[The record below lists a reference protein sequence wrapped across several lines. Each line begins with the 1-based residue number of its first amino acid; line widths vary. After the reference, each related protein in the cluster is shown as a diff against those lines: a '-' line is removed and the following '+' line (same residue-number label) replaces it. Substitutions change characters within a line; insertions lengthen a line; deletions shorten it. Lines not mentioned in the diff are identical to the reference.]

1 MKKIIFGLALLTSM
15 SSFADVTL
23 SSREGDRY
31 EGKEETTG
39 KACTVQ
45 IIKFGQDSA
54 GRLKV
59 YVEANISRKTIT
71 SVLSNVGHTF
81 RGEEPGLEGTRLYSN
96 LFVDKKGN
104 PQTFDLS
111 EFNSGKTILTC
122 DNLKK

>member
-1 MKKIIFGLALLTSM
+1 MKKIIFGLTLLTSM

-23 SSREGDRY
+23 SSAEGDLY
-31 EGKEETTG
+31 NGKDAATG

-45 IIKFGQDSA
+45 IIKFGQDRA

-59 YVEANISRKTIT
+59 YVEASISNKTIT

-81 RGEEPGLEGTRLYSN
+81 RGEEPGLDGDRLYSN
-96 LFVDKKGN
+96 LFVDGNGN

-111 EFNSGKTILTC
+111 EYNSGKTILTC